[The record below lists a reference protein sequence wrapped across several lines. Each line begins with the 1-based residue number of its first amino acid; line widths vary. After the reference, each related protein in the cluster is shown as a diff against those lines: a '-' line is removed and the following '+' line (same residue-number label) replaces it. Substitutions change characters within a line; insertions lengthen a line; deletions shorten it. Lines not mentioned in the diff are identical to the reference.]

1 VSNLNGSTLPR
12 EFAALVGADRV
23 RSARGAEAEIT
34 GVVVEPQNADELG
47 AIVRKCEK
55 DKITLAPVGAARTLV
70 QIRRTPVAIAVSLA
84 RMNRVVAYD
93 PADMTI
99 IVEAGLTLGALNRL
113 AGAEGQRLPLDPP
126 APETITVGA
135 LIAGNKV
142 GPLRLS
148 EGTVRDLLIG
158 VRFVGHDGRSVH
170 GGGRVVKNVA
180 GYDLMKVMIG
190 SFGTLGVITEAAF
203 KIRPIPPG
211 YRLALATFTT
221 IDQAFAAANQAAQA
235 APLLHCE
242 VLSRH
247 LVPRLGAKAEFAVLA
262 GIAGERAE
270 LEHQSTLLGGALG
283 NTATLLT
290 DTAAVA
296 ACERL
301 RDAVPDDAVIAA
313 QIAVLPAQLATQLAA
328 ARAITGAEFRAH
340 AQSGVAGL
348 YLAGSLDS
356 AQAVAALARWRE
368 LAHAAGGHL
377 RVVGA
382 RADVRAA
389 VTMFDWPP
397 APALALMRRLK
408 AAFDP
413 GAIFNPGC
421 FVGGL

>member
-1 VSNLNGSTLPR
+1 MLPR

-23 RSARGAEAEIT
+23 RPARGCEAEIT

-55 DKITLAPVGAARTLV
+55 DKITLAPIGAARTLV

-99 IVEAGLTLGALNRL
+99 IAQAGITLGGLNRL

-126 APETITVGA
+126 APDTVTVGA

-158 VRFVGHDGRSVH
+158 IRFVGHDGRSVH

-180 GYDLMKVMIG
+180 GYDLMKVMSG

-211 YRLALATFTT
+211 YRLALAAFAT
-221 IDQAFAAANQAAQA
+221 IEQAFAAADKAAQA

-242 VLSRH
+242 VLSRD
-247 LVPRLGAKAEFAVLA
+247 LALRLGTEAEFAVLA
-262 GIAGERAE
+262 GIAGGRAE
-270 LEHQSTLLGGALG
+270 LEHQSTLVANALG
-283 NTATLLT
+283 DSSSLLA

-301 RDAVPDDAVIAA
+301 RDAVPDDAVLAV
-313 QIAVLPAQLATQLAA
+313 QIAVVPARLATQLAF
-328 ARAITGAEFRAH
+328 ARAFTGADFRAH

-348 YLAGSLDS
+348 YLMGSPDS
-356 AQAVAALARWRE
+356 AQAIGALAQWRE

-377 RVVGA
+377 RVVAA
-382 RADVRAA
+382 RTDVRAA
-389 VTMFDWPP
+389 VAMFDRPP
-397 APALALMRRLK
+397 APALALMGRLK

-413 GAIFNPGC
+413 CAIFNPGC
-421 FVGGL
+421 FIGGI